1 MNKHYRKALLE
12 ATIENLKSEYSFEDV
27 NRETLEQL
35 LDKDYDL
42 SERIGENHWG
52 EDFEEDIECLTEMY
66 FEEAGK
72 ETSQE
77 EDEKSLEEEMEEKLQ
92 ELHIGFNFIP
102 GIGFGYCKDEEDLAK
117 MREFVRGGMV
127 VSEMMKAFFEL

>member
-1 MNKHYRKALLE
+1 MNKHYREALLE

-42 SERIGENHWG
+42 SERVGENYWG
-52 EDFEEDIECLTEMY
+52 KDFEEDVESLTEMY
-66 FEEAGK
+66 FEKADE
-72 ETSQE
+72 ETPSE
-77 EDEKSLEEEMEEKLQ
+77 EKEKSPEEEMEEKLQ

-102 GIGFGYCKDEEDLAK
+102 GIGFGYCRDEEDLAK
-117 MREFVRGGMV
+117 MREFVRGGIA
-127 VSEMMKAFFEL
+127 VSHMMTAMFGL

>member
-1 MNKHYRKALLE
+1 MNKHYREALLK

-52 EDFEEDIECLTEMY
+52 EDFEGDVECLAEMY
-66 FEEAGK
+66 FCEADK
-72 ETSQE
+72 EVSPE
-77 EDEKSLEEEMEEKLQ
+77 EDEKSPEEEMEEKLQ
-92 ELHIGFNFIP
+92 ELHTGFNFIP

-117 MREFVRGGMV
+117 MREFIRGAMA
-127 VSEMMKAFFEL
+127 VSMIIKAMTVE